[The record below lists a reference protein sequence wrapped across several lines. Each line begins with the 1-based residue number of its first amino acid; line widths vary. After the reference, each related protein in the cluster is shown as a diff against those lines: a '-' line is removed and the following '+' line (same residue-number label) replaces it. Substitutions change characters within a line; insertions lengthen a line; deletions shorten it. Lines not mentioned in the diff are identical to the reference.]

1 MSHHSKHACM
11 QDGER
16 GGIWRVIGGERG
28 GGGEVRGREERGG
41 PERGYRWGERGWYSN
56 KK

>member
-28 GGGEVRGREERGG
+28 GGEVRGREESGG